1 MPAQSFRMQT
11 EQRSVRAQEGGLRTS
26 LSFLELVAS
35 AATLVN
41 AEPNGSERLLDS
53 YAKGIDMYYYGS
65 VKD

>member
-41 AEPNGSERLLDS
+41 ADRTVRNVCLTRMQRALICIIMDR
-53 YAKGIDMYYYGS
+53 
-65 VKD
+65 